1 MVKQIQL
8 TEEYYDLEEEDDD
21 EYTIFSAPT
30 YFTTEEQ
37 LVLIACLMLLEQRYR
52 LMKSMTLEQIQDEIE
67 EIMASLESELDSV
80 AYNQAY
86 SHIHNYFLKVLDE
99 FSIPYEGYV
108 SVDTSMIELMQLSL
122 GNAINQLRDEIK
134 VKVAFFEDNLSKDT
148 FNLIPNFK
156 RAVQKVIDAVGNNL
170 IHGKEKSRRNVLK
183 FVYGEDK
190 LYRWLTMNDSRVCEW
205 CLIQQSLPP
214 RTLDEMPL
222 DHPRG
227 RCTIDPIDEEYSDM
241 YYLMLARSRY
251 ADEIEMFSTNDWENN
266 YQ

>member
-1 MVKQIQL
+1 M
-8 TEEYYDLEEEDDD
+8 
-21 EYTIFSAPT
+21 
-30 YFTTEEQ
+30 
-37 LVLIACLMLLEQRYR
+37 
-52 LMKSMTLEQIQDEIE
+52 
-67 EIMASLESELDSV
+67 
-80 AYNQAY
+80 
-86 SHIHNYFLKVLDE
+86 
-99 FSIPYEGYV
+99 
-108 SVDTSMIELMQLSL
+108 
-122 GNAINQLRDEIK
+122 
-134 VKVAFFEDNLSKDT
+134 
-148 FNLIPNFK
+148 
-156 RAVQKVIDAVGNNL
+156 IDAVGNNL

-214 RTLDEMPL
+214 RTIDEMPL

>member
-8 TEEYYDLEEEDDD
+8 TEEYYDLDEEDD
-21 EYTIFSAPT
+21 EYSIFSAPT

-52 LMKSMTLEQIQDEIE
+52 LLKSMTLEQVQDEIE
-67 EIMASLESELDSV
+67 DIMSSLESELNNV

-86 SHIHNYFLKVLDE
+86 SHIHTYFVGVLDK
-99 FSIPYEGYV
+99 FNIPYEGYV
-108 SVDTSMIELMQLSL
+108 SVDTSMIELMQMSL
-122 GNAINQLRDEIK
+122 TNAINQLRDEIK
-134 VKVAFFEDNLSKDT
+134 VKTSFFEDNLSKDT
-148 FNLIPNFK
+148 FNLLPNFK
-156 RAVQKVIDAVGNNL
+156 RAVQKVIDGVGNNL

-183 FVYGEDK
+183 FVYGKDK
-190 LYRWLTMNDSRVCEW
+190 LYRWLTMNDDRVCDW

-214 RTLDEMPL
+214 RTIDEMPL
-222 DHPRG
+222 DHPKG
-227 RCTIDPIDEEYSDM
+227 RCVIDPIDDEYSDE

-251 ADEIEMFSTNDWENN
+251 ADEIEMFSTNDWESN